1 MSKLFGDQLEKVDPL
16 LMTIIHKYLL
26 KVFYEFELNYLM
38 GFEWVMEVKKV
49 STSSQDSLVRQL
61 FCGDNL

>member
-1 MSKLFGDQLEKVDPL
+1 
-16 LMTIIHKYLL
+16 MTIIHKYLL

-49 STSSQDSLVRQL
+49 STSSRDSLVRQL
-61 FCGDNL
+61 FGGDYL